1 MELGHPCKDFQRQ
14 GVRLPRNESQSPSS
28 WSLEEELTA
37 EDNDGFYTNEFYFGN
52 HIALRNNELV
62 VSARGYDTNATHGKY
77 VGKVYIYSM
86 YSYDSMDGS
95 ETYRGWS
102 LDPQSDGSTGLTA
115 PDGAYDHHE
124 FGYGLAFDGEVIAVG
139 SLDHA
144 NPNAN
149 DTRYDIFRGSVYVF
163 RRNPPSSGNT
173 DFALEQQITV
183 VDRGANNH
191 FFGRSIFLQGSKLA
205 VSSIG
210 MSDPPNVDTGA
221 ANYVGSVYVFD
232 GPSDDKSRPLK
243 VIVPVVAGVG
253 AVIVV
258 VVTYAFAYFRRIWC
272 FKDRTLAPKIIQL
285 GGSKVL
291 LRRGVHSRPA
301 GGFAPTQNSPRVV
314 FEGGQPDRR
323 ESGTGQ
329 A

>member
-163 RRNPPSSGNT
+163 RRNPPSSGNS
-173 DFALEQQITV
+173 DCALEQQITV

-232 GPSDDKSRPLK
+232 GPSDKKSRPLK
-243 VIVPVVAGVG
+243 VIYQSSLASAPSSSSSSRTRLHTFVEFGVSRIERSRQRLSNSAVQKSFCVG
-253 AVIVV
+253 AC
-258 VVTYAFAYFRRIWC
+258 TR
-272 FKDRTLAPKIIQL
+272 DL
-285 GGSKVL
+285 
-291 LRRGVHSRPA
+291 
-301 GGFAPTQNSPRVV
+301 
-314 FEGGQPDRR
+314 
-323 ESGTGQ
+323 
-329 A
+329 

>member
-1 MELGHPCKDFQRQ
+1 
-14 GVRLPRNESQSPSS
+14 
-28 WSLEEELTA
+28 
-37 EDNDGFYTNEFYFGN
+37 
-52 HIALRNNELV
+52 
-62 VSARGYDTNATHGKY
+62 
-77 VGKVYIYSM
+77 
-86 YSYDSMDGS
+86 
-95 ETYRGWS
+95 
-102 LDPQSDGSTGLTA
+102 
-115 PDGAYDHHE
+115 
-124 FGYGLAFDGEVIAVG
+124 
-139 SLDHA
+139 
-144 NPNAN
+144 
-149 DTRYDIFRGSVYVF
+149 
-163 RRNPPSSGNT
+163 
-173 DFALEQQITV
+173 
-183 VDRGANNH
+183 
-191 FFGRSIFLQGSKLA
+191 
-205 VSSIG
+205 

-232 GPSDDKSRPLK
+232 GPSDDKSTHLK
-243 VIVPVVAGVG
+243 VIVPVVADVG